1 MSKPVYE
8 RISAPTWRGRRSQE
22 SMLFASIDRML
33 RNPQGVIAI
42 SGLLALVGLA
52 IGAGV
57 IAQYSPTSQSYP
69 GAARF
74 LAPSLDHPFGTDELR
89 RDLFSRTLF
98 GLRSSLMISI
108 SAVSFGATIG
118 ISAGFVAGYA
128 GSWTERIMMRVVD
141 SLLAF
146 PGLLAAMAILTILGP
161 GTRNVGIAIAFFN
174 IPAFCRLSRAQM
186 LSEKNK
192 DYVFA
197 SHALGAGPIRII
209 FGHIARNALPPLL
222 TQVSLAMNGAVLLS
236 ASLSFL
242 GLGDRPPTPSLGGLL
257 NSSKSNLRDAW
268 WYAAFPGATLAFLL
282 LCLNFMADAVNEAV
296 DPFAGRRS

>member
-1 MSKPVYE
+1 MTTQTYE
-8 RISAPTWRGRRSQE
+8 RIPGETWRKRKSQE
-22 SMLFASIDRML
+22 SILFASVDRIL

-42 SGLLALVGLA
+42 SGLLLLAALA

-57 IAQYSPTSQSYP
+57 ITKYGATTQSYA

-74 LAPSLDHPFGTDELR
+74 LPPSVDHPFGTDELR
-89 RDLFSRTLF
+89 RDLFARTLF
-98 GLRSSLMISI
+98 GLRSSLIISI
-108 SAVSFGATIG
+108 SAVSIGATIG

-128 GSWTERIMMRVVD
+128 GGWTERIMMRVVD

-161 GTRNVGIAIAFFN
+161 GTRNVGIAVAFFN
-174 IPAFCRLSRAQM
+174 VPAFCRLSRAQM

-197 SHALGAGPIRII
+197 SRALGAGPLRII

-222 TQVSLAMNGAVLLS
+222 TQVSLAMNAAVLLS

-242 GLGDRPPTPSLGGLL
+242 GLGDRPPAPSLGGLL

-268 WYAAFPGATLAFLL
+268 WYAVFPGATLAFLL
-282 LCLNFMADAVNEAV
+282 LCLNFMADAVNEATS
-296 DPFAGRRS
+296 PFTRRRA